1 MDPKARRDFWD
12 EIHGLA
18 DKGLTVLVSTHYMD
32 EAERC
37 HEIAYISYGR
47 LIARGTADEVV
58 KGSHLIT
65 FHGEGPDVGKLAHEL
80 EGKPGVETVA
90 PFGAAVRE
98 QDRPPS
104 PRGRHRPLAQAAL
117 ALERGRADAGGRV
130 HQADGPG
137 GGQLRMKGFSLDRV
151 AAVMIKEFKQLTR
164 DRLTYAMM
172 LGLPVIQLLL
182 FGYAINTEP
191 RHLPTAVLV
200 QEDSVFARSMVS
212 ALAHSDYFDL
222 AAQARSPAEL
232 DEMIRQG
239 RVQFAVTIPGDF
251 TRRVARGD
259 PAGDNRAQIL
269 VEADATDP
277 SATGGAVAALAALPA
292 QALVHDLKGALQPR
306 GQGLPPF
313 DGGVPPA
320 TIPRPSPPTTSCR
333 ILLGIILSL
342 TLVMMTAL
350 SVTRETE
357 RGTMESLLAT
367 PVQPLEVMVGK
378 LAPYVGIGLVQTVLI
393 LLFARF
399 LFGVPME
406 GGWVGL
412 SLGVALFIV
421 GSLALGFLISTA
433 ARSQLQAMQM
443 SFFYIFPSILL
454 SGFMFPFR
462 GMPASASF
470 LGQVINRSLPAGGA
484 RGAPE
489 GPGPGRHLARVAGA
503 PGLRRRGDGAR
514 HGPVSADA
522 GLT

>member
-1 MDPKARRDFWD
+1 
-12 EIHGLA
+12 
-18 DKGLTVLVSTHYMD
+18 
-32 EAERC
+32 
-37 HEIAYISYGR
+37 
-47 LIARGTADEVV
+47 
-58 KGSHLIT
+58 
-65 FHGEGPDVGKLAHEL
+65 
-80 EGKPGVETVA
+80 
-90 PFGAAVRE
+90 
-98 QDRPPS
+98 
-104 PRGRHRPLAQAAL
+104 
-117 ALERGRADAGGRV
+117 
-130 HQADGPG
+130 
-137 GGQLRMKGFSLDRV
+137 MKGFSPNRV

-200 QEDSVFARSMVS
+200 QEDSVLARSLVS
-212 ALAHSDYFDL
+212 GLAHSAYFDL

-259 PAGDNRAQIL
+259 NAQVL

-277 SATGGAVAALAALPA
+277 SATGGAVAALAALPT
-292 QALVHDLKGALQPR
+292 QALMHDLKGALQPR
-306 GQGLPPF
+306 GQGVPPF
-313 DGGVPPA
+313 EVVVHARYNPEAITAYNIVPG
-320 TIPRPSPPTTSCR
+320 
-333 ILLGIILSL
+333 LLGVILSM

-367 PVQPLEVMVGK
+367 PVEPLEVMAGK
-378 LAPYVGIGLVQTVLI
+378 LAPYVVIGLVQTAII
-393 LLFARF
+393 LLLARF
-399 LFGVPME
+399 LFGVPMQ

-412 SLGVALFIV
+412 SAGVSLFIV

-443 SFFYIFPSILL
+443 SVFYIFPSILL

-462 GMPASASF
+462 GMPVWAQVVGEAIPVTHF
-470 LGQVINRSLPAGGA
+470 LRVV
-484 RGAPE
+484 RGALLKGQALGDMWRE
-489 GPGPGRHLARVAGA
+489 LLALTAFVCVVTALAMARY
-503 PGLRRRGDGAR
+503 RRTLD
-514 HGPVSADA
+514 
-522 GLT
+522 